1 MRVGIGTDD
10 GRGNRYYG
18 CSVTQIMNYNWKD
31 QERHHREGAFEPF
44 FRAGYLVGE
53 KNSKTAKI

>member
-18 CSVTQIMNYNWKD
+18 CSVSQIMNYNWKD
-31 QERHHREGAFEPF
+31 QERRHREGAFEPF
-44 FRAGYLVGE
+44 FKELD
-53 KNSKTAKI
+53 IW